1 MNKRLRDGVRWMA
14 LGTASLL
21 NGCGGGFFVDT
32 KSTTTTGSSSADY
45 VYVVNQT
52 TDTLSEF
59 VVGSGTLTT
68 VSGSP
73 ISLVAGLAPA
83 SVAVSL
89 PNTYVFVGGNGAI
102 SSYAIGTGGALTI
115 VNGGSASATA
125 NFISLE
131 TSPDGQWLLG
141 LDSLTQSVYVFKI
154 NTSTGALTLNSTATY
169 TAPGSGT
176 SAQKSIRM
184 SPNAAFVAAALG
196 PGGDVLFTFNTATG
210 VLTQTAGVQLLAGF
224 QDNSVVFDANSAY
237 LFVARYGGTS
247 GSGGVSS
254 YGVSSAGLLTSKQT
268 LAAGGNAPYGLLLD
282 ATGAYLYAA
291 NRGDGTISGF
301 TVTSGNLTALASS
314 PFPAGAFPIALA
326 EDNSKKYVIGV
337 AAGGSSDVSL
347 YAFDAL
353 TNGKLDA
360 VGVIASGTEPAGSV
374 AVAATH

>member
-1 MNKRLRDGVRWMA
+1 MRNGVRWLA
-14 LGTASLL
+14 LGAAAVL

-32 KSTTTTGSSSADY
+32 KSTTTTGSSTGDY

-59 VVGSGTLTT
+59 VVGAGKLST

-73 ISLVAGLAPA
+73 ISLVAGLAPT
-83 SVAVSL
+83 SVAVSRL
-89 PNTYVFVGGNGAI
+89 NSFVFVGGNGAI
-102 SSYAIGTGGALTI
+102 SSYSIGTGGALTI
-115 VNGGSASATA
+115 VDGGGAAATA
-125 NFISLE
+125 NFVSLE

-141 LDSLTQSVYVFKI
+141 LDSLTQLIYVFKI
-154 NTSTGALTLNSTATY
+154 NSATGALTLNSTAAY

-176 SAQKSIRM
+176 VAQRSIRL

-196 PGGDVLFTFNTATG
+196 PGGDVLFAFNTSTG

-224 QDNSVVFDANSAY
+224 QDNSVVFDTTSTH
-237 LFVARYGGTS
+237 LFAARYGGTN

-254 YGVSSAGLLTSKQT
+254 YSVNSAGLLTAKQT

-282 ATGAYLYAA
+282 GTGAYLYAA
-291 NRGDGTISGF
+291 NRGDGTISGYS
-301 TVTSGNLTALASS
+301 VTAGNLTALASS
-314 PFPAGAFPIALA
+314 PFPAGSSPIALA

-337 AAGGSSDVSL
+337 AAGGAADVTL
-347 YAFDAL
+347 YAYDAV

-360 VGVIASGTEPAGSV
+360 VGTIASGTAPAGAV